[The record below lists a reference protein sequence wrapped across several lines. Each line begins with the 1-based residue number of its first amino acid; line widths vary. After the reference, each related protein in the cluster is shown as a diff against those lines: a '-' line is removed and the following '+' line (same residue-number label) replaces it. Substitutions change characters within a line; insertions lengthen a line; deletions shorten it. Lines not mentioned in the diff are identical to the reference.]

1 MSLKTRRIEY
11 DFFFFFK
18 KNRGKV
24 ERVKPGLFFFFFF
37 GFHCG
42 SVVYSILALLPVFP
56 AYPEHS
62 SEPKHWECLCVSSE
76 SAARINTFLLG
87 HGQHTFAAKL

>member
-1 MSLKTRRIEY
+1 MEVDLKNKNTRFCSEVMANTAG
-11 DFFFFFK
+11 F
-18 KNRGKV
+18 
-24 ERVKPGLFFFFFF
+24 GL
-37 GFHCG
+37 CCAK
-42 SVVYSILALLPVFP
+42 VVYHILILPVFLDP
-56 AYPEHS
+56 ARS